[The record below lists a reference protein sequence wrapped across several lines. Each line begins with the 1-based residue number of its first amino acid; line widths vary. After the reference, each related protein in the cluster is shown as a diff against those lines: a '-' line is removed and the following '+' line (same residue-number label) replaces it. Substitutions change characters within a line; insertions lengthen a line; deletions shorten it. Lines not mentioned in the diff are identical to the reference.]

1 LARRA
6 GGTALMFVS
15 LACLIWSWSIP
26 SSRSPRCDL
35 AHAMRY
41 EIWNQRFIPSTTVVS
56 GPDLVNR
63 AGSRHGP
70 PLTKLLGPGGP
81 SREQPRTWLESARHS
96 AHFCRLRFCFGAQGR
111 KLHFARNNPP
121 RNSRS
126 RDQSQQDTRAC
137 SPLRK
142 TVPNGLTGAID
153 SKDGR
158 ANHRTEHA

>member
-1 LARRA
+1 MARRA
-6 GGTALMFVS
+6 GGSALMFVS
-15 LACLIWSWSIP
+15 LACLIWSRSIP

-70 PLTKLLGPGGP
+70 RSPSSAGPGGP
-81 SREQPRTWLESARHS
+81 SRAKANTWLESARDS
-96 AHFCRLRFCFGAQGR
+96 AQFHNRTFDFGAPG
-111 KLHFARNNPP
+111 
-121 RNSRS
+121 RNSILPGIILLAT
-126 RDQSQQDTRAC
+126 QDIVIKANKTRVCAGPC
-137 SPLRK
+137 G
-142 TVPNGLTGAID
+142 PNGLTGAID

-158 ANHRTEHA
+158 ANREQNSRIES